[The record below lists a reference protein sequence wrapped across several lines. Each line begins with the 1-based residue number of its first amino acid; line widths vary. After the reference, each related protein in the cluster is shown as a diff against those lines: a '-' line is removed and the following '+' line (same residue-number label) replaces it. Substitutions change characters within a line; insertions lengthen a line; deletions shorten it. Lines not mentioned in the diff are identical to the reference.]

1 MSIHPIDI
9 TILVLYLIA
18 VVSVGIYLTTRAS
31 QNLDTYFLA
40 GRSVPWYILGVS
52 NSSSMFDITGTMWL
66 VLMFLVYGVKGAWI
80 PWIWPTFNQ
89 IFLMVYLSI
98 WIRRS
103 NVLTGAEWITTRFG
117 NGKGAELSR
126 ISVLVFAMV
135 SVIGFLAYAFQGIG
149 KFASVFF
156 PFDIS
161 PDIYAITFMGITTI
175 YVVLGGM
182 YSVVFTDLIQF
193 TLLTIVSF
201 VIGFIA
207 FTRVTPEA
215 LHAVIP
221 NGWLDLAFTWELE
234 LDWSALI
241 PAANNQI
248 MADGWN
254 LFTIFFMMMIF
265 KGILISLA
273 GPTPGYDMQR
283 ILAAK
288 TPREA
293 GLMSAIVSVCQI
305 PRWFMIVG
313 ITTLALV
320 YFSNDLV
327 AMGDNVDFELVLPWV
342 ISEFLPVGLVGFVLA
357 GMLAAFMSTFDSTVN
372 AGAAYLVND
381 VYKRYFNP
389 NAPTGLYIKASYIA
403 SFLIVGVGI
412 AFGFMSESVN
422 SVTQW
427 IVSGLFGGYTAPNI
441 LKWHWWRFNGFG
453 YFCGMIAGV
462 LAALIMPMALPE
474 LSPLNAFPFILIV
487 SGIAGISGSL
497 MTAPDDEKTLEEFYK
512 NVRPWGFW
520 KPILKKIQSSDANV
534 RKNDNF
540 YRDMF
545 NIFIGMVWQINMV
558 LVPIYLLVYEYTAFT
573 VSLILVI
580 GTTLILKKNWYDKLD
595 PVF

>member
-18 VVSVGIYLTTRAS
+18 VVSMGIYLTTRAS

-103 NVLTGAEWITTRFG
+103 NVLTGSEWITTRFG

-161 PDIYAITFMGITTI
+161 PELYAITFMGITTI

-221 NGWLDLAFTWELE
+221 NGWLDLAFTWELD

-487 SGIAGISGSL
+487 SGIAGIGGSL

>member
-18 VVSVGIYLTTRAS
+18 VVSIGIYLTTRAS

-103 NVLTGAEWITTRFG
+103 NVLTGSEWITTRFG
-117 NGKGAELSR
+117 NGKGSELSR

-161 PDIYAITFMGITTI
+161 PELYAITFMGITTI

-221 NGWLDLAFTWELE
+221 NGWLDLAFTWELD
-234 LDWSALI
+234 LDWNDLI

-320 YFSNDLV
+320 YFSNDLI

-389 NAPTGLYIKASYIA
+389 NAPTGVYIKASYIA
-403 SFLIVGVGI
+403 SFLIVAVGI

-453 YFCGMIAGV
+453 YFYGMIAGV

-474 LSPLNAFPFILIV
+474 LSPLNAFPFILIL
-487 SGIAGISGSL
+487 SGIAGIGGSL
-497 MTAPDDEKTLEEFYK
+497 MTAPDDDKTLQEFYK

-520 KPILKKIQSSDANV
+520 KPILNKIQSSDANV
-534 RKNDNF
+534 RKNDKF

-573 VSLILVI
+573 VSLILAI

>member
-18 VVSVGIYLTTRAS
+18 VISIGIYLTTRAS

-103 NVLTGAEWITTRFG
+103 NVLTGSEWITTRFG
-117 NGKGAELSR
+117 NGKGSELSR

-161 PDIYAITFMGITTI
+161 PDLYAITFMGITTI

-221 NGWLDLAFTWELE
+221 NGWLDLAFTWELD
-234 LDWSALI
+234 LDWNDLI

-248 MADGWN
+248 MTDGWN

-389 NAPTGLYIKASYIA
+389 NAPTGVYIKASYIA

-412 AFGFMSESVN
+412 AFGFMSDSVN

-427 IVSGLFGGYTAPNI
+427 LVSGLFGGYTAPNI

-453 YFCGMIAGV
+453 YFYGMIAGV
-462 LAALIMPMALPE
+462 LAALIMPMVLPE
-474 LSPLNAFPFILIV
+474 LSPLNAFPLILIL
-487 SGIAGISGSL
+487 SSIAGICGSL
-497 MTAPDDEKTLEEFYK
+497 MTAPDDEKTLEEFYN

-520 KPILKKIQSSDANV
+520 KPIWNKIQSSDANV

-558 LVPIYLLVYEYTAFT
+558 LIPIYLLVYEYTAFT

-580 GTTLILKKNWYDKLD
+580 GTTLILKKNWYDKID
-595 PVF
+595 PIF

>member
-1 MSIHPIDI
+1 MYIHPIDI

-103 NVLTGAEWITTRFG
+103 NVLTGSEWITTRFG
-117 NGKGAELSR
+117 NGKGSELSR

-161 PDIYAITFMGITTI
+161 PELYAITFMGITTI

-221 NGWLDLAFTWELE
+221 NGWLDLAFTWELD
-234 LDWSALI
+234 LDWNDLI

-389 NAPTGLYIKASYIA
+389 NAPTGVYIKASYIA
-403 SFLIVGVGI
+403 SFLIVAVGI

-453 YFCGMIAGV
+453 YFYGMIAGV

-474 LSPLNAFPFILIV
+474 LSPLNAFPFILIL
-487 SGIAGISGSL
+487 SGIAGIGGSL
-497 MTAPDDEKTLEEFYK
+497 MTAPDDDKTLQEFYK

-520 KPILKKIQSSDANV
+520 KPILNKIQSSDANV
-534 RKNDNF
+534 RKNDKF

-558 LVPIYLLVYEYTAFT
+558 LVPIYLLVYEYTAFS
-573 VSLILVI
+573 VSLILTI

>member
-1 MSIHPIDI
+1 MTIHPIDI

-18 VVSVGIYLTTRAS
+18 VVSMGIYLTTRAS

-103 NVLTGAEWITTRFG
+103 NVLTGSEWITTRFG

-161 PDIYAITFMGITTI
+161 PELYAITFMGITTI

-293 GLMSAIVSVCQI
+293 GLMSALVSVCQI

>member
-18 VVSVGIYLTTRAS
+18 VVSIGIYLTTRAS

-103 NVLTGAEWITTRFG
+103 NVLTGSEWITTRFG
-117 NGKGAELSR
+117 NGKGSELSR

-161 PDIYAITFMGITTI
+161 PELYAITFMSITTI

-221 NGWLDLAFTWELE
+221 NGWLDLAFTWELD
-234 LDWSALI
+234 LDWNDLI

-389 NAPTGLYIKASYIA
+389 NAPTGVYIKASYIA
-403 SFLIVGVGI
+403 SFLIVAVGI

-453 YFCGMIAGV
+453 YFYGMIAGV

-474 LSPLNAFPFILIV
+474 LSPLNAFPFILIL
-487 SGIAGISGSL
+487 SGIAGIGGSL
-497 MTAPDDEKTLEEFYK
+497 MTAPDDDKTLQEFYK

-520 KPILKKIQSSDANV
+520 KPILNKIQSSDANV
-534 RKNDNF
+534 RKNDKF

-558 LVPIYLLVYEYTAFT
+558 LVPIYLLVYEYTAFS
-573 VSLILVI
+573 VSLILTI

>member
-18 VVSVGIYLTTRAS
+18 VVSIGIYLTTRAS

-103 NVLTGAEWITTRFG
+103 NVLTGSEWITTRFG

-161 PDIYAITFMGITTI
+161 PELYAITFMGITTI

-221 NGWLDLAFTWELE
+221 NGWLDLAFTWELD
-234 LDWSALI
+234 LDWSDLI

-487 SGIAGISGSL
+487 SGIAGIGGSL

>member
-1 MSIHPIDI
+1 MTIHPIDI

-18 VVSVGIYLTTRAS
+18 VVSMGIYLTTRAS

-103 NVLTGAEWITTRFG
+103 NVLTGSEWITTRFG
-117 NGKGAELSR
+117 NGKGSELSR

-161 PDIYAITFMGITTI
+161 PELYAITFMGITTI

-221 NGWLDLAFTWELE
+221 NGWLDLAFTWELD
-234 LDWSALI
+234 LDWNDLI

-389 NAPTGLYIKASYIA
+389 NAPTGVYIKASYIA
-403 SFLIVGVGI
+403 SFLIVAVGI

-453 YFCGMIAGV
+453 YFYGMIAGV

-474 LSPLNAFPFILIV
+474 LSPLNAFPFILIL
-487 SGIAGISGSL
+487 SGIAGIGGSL
-497 MTAPDDEKTLEEFYK
+497 MTAPDDDKTLQEFYK

-520 KPILKKIQSSDANV
+520 KPILNKIQSSDANV
-534 RKNDNF
+534 RKNDKF

-558 LVPIYLLVYEYTAFT
+558 LVPIYLLVYEYTAFS
-573 VSLILVI
+573 VSLILTI

>member
-9 TILVLYLIA
+9 SIVVLYLVT
-18 VVSVGIYLTTRAS
+18 VVIIGIYISKRAS

-40 GRSVPWYILGVS
+40 GRSVPWYILGIS

-89 IFLMVYLSI
+89 IFLMIYLSI

-103 NVLTGAEWITTRFG
+103 NVVTGSEWITTRFG
-117 NGKGAELSR
+117 EGKGAELSR
-126 ISVLVFAMV
+126 ISVLLFAMI

-156 PFDIS
+156 PYNLA
-161 PDIYAITFMGITTI
+161 PEVYALIFMGITTI
-175 YVVLGGM
+175 YVVIGGM

-193 TLLTIVSF
+193 ILLTIVSIA
-201 VIGFIA
+201 IGIIA
-207 FTRVTPEA
+207 FIRVSPDALYQSVPE
-215 LHAVIP
+215 
-221 NGWLDLAFTWELE
+221 GWFDLSFGWELDLNWNE
-234 LDWSALI
+234 LI

-248 MADGWN
+248 TSDGWN

-265 KGILISLA
+265 KGMLISIA

-283 ILAAK
+283 ILASK
-288 TPREA
+288 TPKEA
-293 GLMSAIVSVCQI
+293 GLMSGIVSICQI

-313 ITTLALV
+313 VTTLALV
-320 YFSNDLV
+320 FFSNDLIK
-327 AMGDNVDFELVLPWV
+327 MGDNVDFELVLPWV
-342 ISEFLPVGLVGFVLA
+342 INEFLPVGLVGLVLA

-381 VYKRYFNP
+381 LYKRYINP
-389 NAPTGLYIKASYIA
+389 NASSQIYIKASYIS
-403 SFLIVGVGI
+403 SFLIVGIGI
-412 AFGFMSESVN
+412 IFGFMSESVN

-453 YFCGMIAGV
+453 YFAGMVSGV
-462 LAALIMPMALPE
+462 TAALLIPILLPE
-474 LSPLNAFPFILIV
+474 LSPLNAFPLILL
-487 SGIAGISGSL
+487 ISGFSGVLGSL
-497 MTAPDDEKTLEEFYK
+497 FTKPDNDETLMEFYK

-520 KPILKKIQSSDANV
+520 KPILKQINLTDKTIEPN
-534 RKNDNF
+534 RNFLNDIL
-540 YRDMF
+540 
-545 NIFIGMVWQINMV
+545 NIIIGMIWQISMV
-558 LVPIYLLVYEYTAFT
+558 LIPIYLLVYKYSAFFS
-573 VSLILVI
+573 SLII
-580 GTTLILKKNWYDKLD
+580 AIITTIFLKKNWYNKLD
-595 PVF
+595 SEL

>member
-18 VVSVGIYLTTRAS
+18 VVSIGIYLTTRAS

-103 NVLTGAEWITTRFG
+103 NVLTGSEWITTRFG

-161 PDIYAITFMGITTI
+161 PELYAITFMGITTI

-474 LSPLNAFPFILIV
+474 LSPLNAFPFILIL

-497 MTAPDDEKTLEEFYK
+497 MTAPDDDKTLEEFYK

>member
-18 VVSVGIYLTTRAS
+18 VVSIGIYLTTRAS

-293 GLMSAIVSVCQI
+293 GLMSALVSVCQI

>member
-1 MSIHPIDI
+1 MTIHPIDI

-18 VVSVGIYLTTRAS
+18 VVSMGIYLTTRAS

-103 NVLTGAEWITTRFG
+103 NVLTGSEWITTRFG
-117 NGKGAELSR
+117 NGKGSELSR

-161 PDIYAITFMGITTI
+161 PELYAIIFMGITTI

-221 NGWLDLAFTWELE
+221 NGWLDLAFTWELD
-234 LDWSALI
+234 LDWNNLI

-320 YFSNDLV
+320 YFSNDLI

-389 NAPTGLYIKASYIA
+389 NAPTDVYIKASYIA
-403 SFLIVGVGI
+403 SFLIVAVGI

-453 YFCGMIAGV
+453 YFYGMIAGV

-474 LSPLNAFPFILIV
+474 LSPLNAFPFILIL

-497 MTAPDDEKTLEEFYK
+497 MTAPDDDKTLEEFYK

-520 KPILKKIQSSDANV
+520 KPILNKIQSSDPNV
-534 RKNDNF
+534 RKNDKF

>member
-18 VVSVGIYLTTRAS
+18 VVSIGIYLTTRAS

-161 PDIYAITFMGITTI
+161 PEIYAITFMGITTI

-221 NGWLDLAFTWELE
+221 NGWLDLAFTWELD

-241 PAANNQI
+241 PAANDQI

-474 LSPLNAFPFILIV
+474 LSPLNAFPFILIL

-520 KPILKKIQSSDANV
+520 KPILKKIQSSDENV

>member
-1 MSIHPIDI
+1 MIIHPIDI

-18 VVSVGIYLTTRAS
+18 VVSIGIYLTTRAS

-103 NVLTGAEWITTRFG
+103 NVLTGSEWITTRFG
-117 NGKGAELSR
+117 NGKGSELSR

-161 PDIYAITFMGITTI
+161 PELYAITFMGITTI

-221 NGWLDLAFTWELE
+221 NGWLDLAFTWELD
-234 LDWSALI
+234 LDWNDLI

-389 NAPTGLYIKASYIA
+389 NAPTGVYIKASYIA
-403 SFLIVGVGI
+403 SFLIVAVGI

-453 YFCGMIAGV
+453 YFYGMIAGV

-474 LSPLNAFPFILIV
+474 LSPLNAFPFILIL
-487 SGIAGISGSL
+487 SGIAGIGGSL
-497 MTAPDDEKTLEEFYK
+497 MTAPDDDKTLEEFYK

-520 KPILKKIQSSDANV
+520 KPILNKIQSSDANV
-534 RKNDNF
+534 RKNDKF

-573 VSLILVI
+573 ISLGLAIS
-580 GTTLILKKNWYDKLD
+580 TTFILKKNWYDKLD
-595 PVF
+595 PRF

>member
-103 NVLTGAEWITTRFG
+103 KVLTGAEWITTRFG

-161 PDIYAITFMGITTI
+161 PDIYAITFMGISTI

-221 NGWLDLAFTWELE
+221 NGWLDLAFTWELD

-241 PAANNQI
+241 PAANDQI

-462 LAALIMPMALPE
+462 LAALIMPMALPD
-474 LSPLNAFPFILIV
+474 LSPLNAFPFILIL
-487 SGIAGISGSL
+487 SGIAGIAGSL

-520 KPILKKIQSSDANV
+520 KPILKKIQSSDENV

>member
-18 VVSVGIYLTTRAS
+18 VVSIGIYLTTRAS

-135 SVIGFLAYAFQGIG
+135 SVIGFLAYSFQGIG

-221 NGWLDLAFTWELE
+221 NGWLDLAFTWELD

-241 PAANNQI
+241 PAANDQI

-487 SGIAGISGSL
+487 SGIAGIGGSL

>member
-18 VVSVGIYLTTRAS
+18 VVSIGIYLTTRAS

-103 NVLTGAEWITTRFG
+103 NVLTGSEWITTRFG

-161 PDIYAITFMGITTI
+161 PELYAITFMGITTI

-293 GLMSAIVSVCQI
+293 GLMSALVSVCQI

-497 MTAPDDEKTLEEFYK
+497 ITAPDDEKTLEEFYK

-534 RKNDNF
+534 RKNGNF

>member
-18 VVSVGIYLTTRAS
+18 VVSIGIYLTTRAS

-103 NVLTGAEWITTRFG
+103 SVLTGSEWITTRFG
-117 NGKGAELSR
+117 NGKGSELSR

-161 PDIYAITFMGITTI
+161 PELYAITFMGITTI

-221 NGWLDLAFTWELE
+221 NGWLDLAFTWELD
-234 LDWSALI
+234 LDWNDLI

-389 NAPTGLYIKASYIA
+389 NAPTGVYIKASYIA
-403 SFLIVGVGI
+403 SFLIVAVGI

-453 YFCGMIAGV
+453 YFYGMIAGV

-474 LSPLNAFPFILIV
+474 LSPLNAFPFILIL
-487 SGIAGISGSL
+487 SGIAGIGGSL
-497 MTAPDDEKTLEEFYK
+497 MTAPDDDKTLQEFYK

-520 KPILKKIQSSDANV
+520 KPILNKIQSSDANV
-534 RKNDNF
+534 RKNDKF

-558 LVPIYLLVYEYTAFT
+558 LVPIYLLVYEYTAFS
-573 VSLILVI
+573 VSLILTI

>member
-103 NVLTGAEWITTRFG
+103 NVLTGSEWITTRFG

-135 SVIGFLAYAFQGIG
+135 SVIGFLSYAFQGIG

-161 PDIYAITFMGITTI
+161 PDIYAITFMGISTI

-221 NGWLDLAFTWELE
+221 NGWLDLVFTWELD
-234 LDWSALI
+234 LDWSTLI
-241 PAANNQI
+241 PAANDQI

-293 GLMSAIVSVCQI
+293 GLMSALVSVCQI

-474 LSPLNAFPFILIV
+474 LSPLNAFPFILIA

>member
-103 NVLTGAEWITTRFG
+103 NVLTGSEWITTRFG

-156 PFDIS
+156 PFDIA
-161 PDIYAITFMGITTI
+161 PELYAITFMGITTI

-221 NGWLDLAFTWELE
+221 NGWLDLAFTWELD

-241 PAANNQI
+241 PAANDQI

-453 YFCGMIAGV
+453 YFCGMIAGI

-474 LSPLNAFPFILIV
+474 LSPLNAFPFILIA

>member
-18 VVSVGIYLTTRAS
+18 VVSIGIYLTTRAS

-103 NVLTGAEWITTRFG
+103 NVLTGSEWITTRFG

-293 GLMSAIVSVCQI
+293 GLMSALVSVCQI

-487 SGIAGISGSL
+487 SGIAGIGGSL

>member
-18 VVSVGIYLTTRAS
+18 VVSIGIYLTTRAS

-103 NVLTGAEWITTRFG
+103 NVLTGSEWITTRFG

-161 PDIYAITFMGITTI
+161 PELYAITFMGITTI

-221 NGWLDLAFTWELE
+221 NGWLDLAFTWELD
-234 LDWSALI
+234 LDWNNLI

-487 SGIAGISGSL
+487 SGIAGIGGSL

>member
-221 NGWLDLAFTWELE
+221 NGWLDLAFTWELD

-241 PAANNQI
+241 PAANDQI

-293 GLMSAIVSVCQI
+293 GLMSALVSVCQI

-520 KPILKKIQSSDANV
+520 KPILKKIQSSDENV

>member
-18 VVSVGIYLTTRAS
+18 VVSIGIYLTTRAS

-40 GRSVPWYILGVS
+40 GRSIPWYILGVS

-103 NVLTGAEWITTRFG
+103 NVLTGSEWITTRFG

-156 PFDIS
+156 PFDIA
-161 PDIYAITFMGITTI
+161 PELYAITFMGITTI

-221 NGWLDLAFTWELE
+221 NGWLDLAFTWELD

-241 PAANNQI
+241 PAANDQI

-342 ISEFLPVGLVGFVLA
+342 ISEFLPVGLVGFSLA

-389 NAPTGLYIKASYIA
+389 NAPMGLYIKASYIA

-453 YFCGMIAGV
+453 YFCGMIAGL

-487 SGIAGISGSL
+487 SGIAGICGSL

-558 LVPIYLLVYEYTAFT
+558 LVPIYLLVYEYTSFT

>member
-18 VVSVGIYLTTRAS
+18 VVSIGIYLTTRAS

-103 NVLTGAEWITTRFG
+103 NVLTGSEWITTRFG
-117 NGKGAELSR
+117 NGKGSELSR

-161 PDIYAITFMGITTI
+161 PELYAITFMGITTI

-221 NGWLDLAFTWELE
+221 NGWLDLAFTWELD
-234 LDWSALI
+234 LDWNDLI

-389 NAPTGLYIKASYIA
+389 NAPTGVYIKASYIA
-403 SFLIVGVGI
+403 SFLIVAVGI

-453 YFCGMIAGV
+453 YFYGMIAGV

-474 LSPLNAFPFILIV
+474 LSPLNAFPFILIL
-487 SGIAGISGSL
+487 SGIAGIGGSL
-497 MTAPDDEKTLEEFYK
+497 MTAPDDDKTLEEFYK

-520 KPILKKIQSSDANV
+520 KPILNKIQSSDANV
-534 RKNDNF
+534 RKNDKF

-558 LVPIYLLVYEYTAFT
+558 LVPIYLLVYEYTAFS
-573 VSLILVI
+573 VSLILTI

>member
-103 NVLTGAEWITTRFG
+103 NVLTGSEWITTRFG

-135 SVIGFLAYAFQGIG
+135 SVIGFLSYAFQGIG

-161 PDIYAITFMGITTI
+161 PDIYAITFMGISTI

-221 NGWLDLAFTWELE
+221 NGWLDLAFTWELD

-241 PAANNQI
+241 PAANDQI

-293 GLMSAIVSVCQI
+293 GLMSALVSVCQI

-474 LSPLNAFPFILIV
+474 LSPLNAFPFILIL
-487 SGIAGISGSL
+487 SGIAGIAGSL

-520 KPILKKIQSSDANV
+520 KPILKKIQSSDENV

>member
-18 VVSVGIYLTTRAS
+18 VVSIGIYLTTRAS

-103 NVLTGAEWITTRFG
+103 NVLTGSEWITTRFG

-161 PDIYAITFMGITTI
+161 PEIYAITFMGITTI

-221 NGWLDLAFTWELE
+221 NGWLDLAFTWELD

-241 PAANNQI
+241 PAANDQI

-487 SGIAGISGSL
+487 SGIAGIGGSL

>member
-221 NGWLDLAFTWELE
+221 NGWLDLAFTWELD

-241 PAANNQI
+241 PAANDQI

-520 KPILKKIQSSDANV
+520 KPILKKIQSSDENV

>member
-18 VVSVGIYLTTRAS
+18 VVSIGIYLTTRAS

-103 NVLTGAEWITTRFG
+103 NVLTGSEWITTRFG
-117 NGKGAELSR
+117 NGKGSELSR

-161 PDIYAITFMGITTI
+161 PELYAITFMGITTI

-221 NGWLDLAFTWELE
+221 NGWLDLAFTWELD
-234 LDWSALI
+234 LDWNDLI

-389 NAPTGLYIKASYIA
+389 NAPTGVYIKASYIA

-453 YFCGMIAGV
+453 YFYGMIAGV

-474 LSPLNAFPFILIV
+474 LSPLNAFPFILIL
-487 SGIAGISGSL
+487 SGIAGIGGSL
-497 MTAPDDEKTLEEFYK
+497 MTAPDDDKTLQEFYK

-520 KPILKKIQSSDANV
+520 KPILNKIQSSDVNV
-534 RKNDNF
+534 RKNDKF

-558 LVPIYLLVYEYTAFT
+558 LVPIYLLVYEYTAFS
-573 VSLILVI
+573 VSLILTI

>member
-18 VVSVGIYLTTRAS
+18 VVSIGIYLSTRAS

-103 NVLTGAEWITTRFG
+103 NVLTGSEWITTRFG

-161 PDIYAITFMGITTI
+161 PELYAITFMGITTI

-221 NGWLDLAFTWELE
+221 NGWLDLAFTWELD

-241 PAANNQI
+241 PAANDQI

-293 GLMSAIVSVCQI
+293 GLMSALVSVCQI

>member
-18 VVSVGIYLTTRAS
+18 VVSIGIYLTTRAS

-103 NVLTGAEWITTRFG
+103 NVLTGSEWITTRFG

-161 PDIYAITFMGITTI
+161 PELYAITFMGITTI

-293 GLMSAIVSVCQI
+293 GLMSALVSVCQI

-453 YFCGMIAGV
+453 YFYGMIAGV

-474 LSPLNAFPFILIV
+474 LSPLNAFPFILIL
-487 SGIAGISGSL
+487 SGIAGIGGSL
-497 MTAPDDEKTLEEFYK
+497 MTAPDDDKTLEEFYK

>member
-18 VVSVGIYLTTRAS
+18 VVSIGIYLTTRAS

-103 NVLTGAEWITTRFG
+103 NVLTGSEWITTRFG

-161 PDIYAITFMGITTI
+161 PELYAITFMGITTI

-221 NGWLDLAFTWELE
+221 NGWLDLVFTWELD
-234 LDWSALI
+234 LDWSTLI
-241 PAANNQI
+241 PAANDQI

-293 GLMSAIVSVCQI
+293 GLMSALVSVCQI

>member
-18 VVSVGIYLTTRAS
+18 VVSIGIYLTTRAS

-161 PDIYAITFMGITTI
+161 PELYAITFMGITTI

-293 GLMSAIVSVCQI
+293 GLMSALVSVCQI

>member
-18 VVSVGIYLTTRAS
+18 VVSIGIYLTTRAS

-40 GRSVPWYILGVS
+40 GRSIPWYILGVS

-103 NVLTGAEWITTRFG
+103 NVLTGSEWITTRFG

-161 PDIYAITFMGITTI
+161 PELYAITFMGITTI

-221 NGWLDLAFTWELE
+221 NGWLDLAFTWELD

-241 PAANNQI
+241 PAANDQI

-389 NAPTGLYIKASYIA
+389 NAPTDVYIKASYIA
-403 SFLIVGVGI
+403 SFLIVAVGI

-487 SGIAGISGSL
+487 SGIAGIGGSL

>member
-1 MSIHPIDI
+1 MTIHPIDI

-18 VVSVGIYLTTRAS
+18 VVSMGIYLTTRAS

-103 NVLTGAEWITTRFG
+103 NVLTGSEWITTRFG

-161 PDIYAITFMGITTI
+161 PELYAIIFMGITTI

-221 NGWLDLAFTWELE
+221 NGWLDLAFTWELD
-234 LDWSALI
+234 LDWNDLI

-248 MADGWN
+248 MVDGWN

-320 YFSNDLV
+320 YFSNDLI

-389 NAPTGLYIKASYIA
+389 NAPTDVYIKASYIA
-403 SFLIVGVGI
+403 SFLIVAVGI

-453 YFCGMIAGV
+453 YFYGMIAGV

-474 LSPLNAFPFILIV
+474 LSPLNAFPFILIL

-497 MTAPDDEKTLEEFYK
+497 MTAPDDDKTLEEFYK

-520 KPILKKIQSSDANV
+520 KPILNKIQSSDPNV
-534 RKNDNF
+534 RKNDKF

>member
-18 VVSVGIYLTTRAS
+18 VVSIGIYLTTRAS

-103 NVLTGAEWITTRFG
+103 NVLTGSEWITTRFG

-161 PDIYAITFMGITTI
+161 PELYAITFMGITTI

-293 GLMSAIVSVCQI
+293 GLMSALVSVCQI

-453 YFCGMIAGV
+453 YFYGMIAGV

>member
-18 VVSVGIYLTTRAS
+18 VVSIGIYLTTRAS

-161 PDIYAITFMGITTI
+161 PEIYAITFMSITTI

-221 NGWLDLAFTWELE
+221 NGWLDLAFTWELD

-241 PAANNQI
+241 PAANDQI

-474 LSPLNAFPFILIV
+474 LSPLNAFPFILIL
-487 SGIAGISGSL
+487 SGIAGIAGSL

>member
-1 MSIHPIDI
+1 MTIHPIDI

-18 VVSVGIYLTTRAS
+18 VVSMGIYLTTRAS

-103 NVLTGAEWITTRFG
+103 NVLTGSEWITTRFG
-117 NGKGAELSR
+117 NGKGSELSR

-161 PDIYAITFMGITTI
+161 PELYAITFMGITTI

-221 NGWLDLAFTWELE
+221 NGWLDLAFTWELD
-234 LDWSALI
+234 LDWNDLI
-241 PAANNQI
+241 PAVNNQI

-320 YFSNDLV
+320 YFSNDLI

-389 NAPTGLYIKASYIA
+389 NAPTDVYIKASYIA
-403 SFLIVGVGI
+403 SFLIVAVGI

-453 YFCGMIAGV
+453 YFYGMIAGV

-474 LSPLNAFPFILIV
+474 LSPLNAFPFILIL

-497 MTAPDDEKTLEEFYK
+497 MTAPDDDKTLEEFYK

-520 KPILKKIQSSDANV
+520 KPILNKIQSSDPNV
-534 RKNDNF
+534 RKNDKF

>member
-18 VVSVGIYLTTRAS
+18 VVSIGIYLTTRAS

-103 NVLTGAEWITTRFG
+103 NVLTGSEWITTRFG

-161 PDIYAITFMGITTI
+161 PELYAITFMGITTI

-221 NGWLDLAFTWELE
+221 NGWLDLAFTWELD

-389 NAPTGLYIKASYIA
+389 NAPTDVYIKASYIA
-403 SFLIVGVGI
+403 SFLIVAVGI

-453 YFCGMIAGV
+453 YFYGMIAGV

-474 LSPLNAFPFILIV
+474 LSPLNAFPFILIL

-497 MTAPDDEKTLEEFYK
+497 MTAPDDDKTLEEFYK

-520 KPILKKIQSSDANV
+520 KPILNKIQSSDPNV
-534 RKNDNF
+534 RKNDKF